1 MNVQGNKP
9 DTTAIKNDEFPDA
22 AIKEADTV
30 MLNNAV
36 DSDNQTFGFGS
47 NHTNFLNSHFGA

>member
-9 DTTAIKNDEFPDA
+9 DTTAIKNNEFPDA
-22 AIKEADTV
+22 AIREADTV
-30 MLNNAV
+30 TLNNAV

-47 NHTNFLNSHFGA
+47 NHTNFSNSNFGA